1 MEASLSETRNFQ
13 SVPTSGVW
21 ALFPEQNT
29 LRLLVWLTHFLF
41 VFFTAS
47 RHEPWADE
55 SQAWLLSR
63 DVSLFQ
69 LIFER
74 IRYEGTP
81 PLWHILIMPFAK
93 MGAPVAFLSYLG
105 AAFSSLA
112 IFLFL
117 RLRNLPTYMV
127 LMVPFSYYIAFQYAV
142 VARSYVLVPTMLVV
156 LLHLR
161 TRVVEKQYIWC
172 TVVFLMIFSSI
183 HAAIVSLAIH
193 GGTML
198 PILRQWSVLE
208 TAAKRKILIANALLG
223 ISGIFTL
230 WIIIPPPDLDF
241 ITMPFKFE
249 WLRVERGYFYMVQS
263 LAGTGLATML
273 LLTVT
278 GYRLWR
284 TNLMFVFFPG
294 LLGLCAFSGGKYF
307 NYWHLGFPFL
317 LWIYS
322 VTASFTEKPNNSL
335 RKDRFERC
343 FTVVSFFFLTVQ
355 IGWSAQTA
363 WYDWNQ
369 KYCSS
374 GMVAEFLKSHGQ
386 AGRDSIGGGYIAVA
400 VERYFDHN
408 IFINYNAPNGGGFNW
423 PSSFNPMMKFEPLLD
438 TAKPRFLVI
447 GLGKAGWFIN
457 DEDRQKREPLLISKG
472 YHQVAFFEGNMYFRS
487 DKADR
492 HAFIIYERNST
503 GASTRNHQSLPHI
516 VSERKVT
523 QTHSPHQLGDGTHR
537 RNVSRSSLQGVV
549 QGQSH
554 PVGTKFQYLE
564 PGFFQLHPHGLG
576 GVVVQMDAQP
586 EGPTVP
592 QDFLRQTANVRIS
605 DNKNATGLQ
614 QAKNNSQQFIGVG
627 DVLQNVPQADQIKA
641 LRRESIGL
649 QRSLTNVHI
658 VSLATE
664 FGHPAAGFNTRDL
677 EAQSSGGN
685 QTGTTSTTH
694 VEKRFPCPALP
705 ADGFQRASQIARE
718 NFHTLRILGNEYGV
732 NGITIAP
739 NNEVGLRAWAQ
750 KVHVASP
757 AADYLVQQ
765 LMIARCA
772 ERPFQFF
779 SADVGRVF
787 GRLDHF
793 LVRSTTQR
801 AGNIFKQIG
810 GISHLRQSNIPRPSE
825 ATHVRQVLKSK
836 QWCEQSPL
844 VGLIPAVLLRENNS
858 TAFQGAA

>member
-13 SVPTSGVW
+13 SVPTTGVW
-21 ALFPEQNT
+21 VLFPEQNT

-105 AAFSSLA
+105 AAFSSFA
-112 IFLFL
+112 VFLFL

-142 VARSYVLVPTMLVV
+142 VARSYVLVPAMLVV

-172 TVVFLMIFSSI
+172 TFIFLLLFSSI

-193 GGTML
+193 AGTML
-198 PILRQWSVLE
+198 PILRRWSLLE
-208 TAAKRKILIANALLG
+208 TAARRKILVANALLG
-223 ISGIFTL
+223 IGGLFTL
-230 WIIIPPPDLDF
+230 WIILPPPDLDF

-249 WLRVERGYFYMVQS
+249 WLRVERGYFYLVQS

-273 LLTVT
+273 LLAAT

-317 LWIYS
+317 LWVYS
-322 VTASFTEKPNNSL
+322 VTASFAEKPINAL

-369 KYCSS
+369 KYCAS
-374 GMVAEFLKSHGQ
+374 GLVADFLKSHGQ

-408 IFINYNAPNGGGFNW
+408 IFINYNAPNGGGYNW
-423 PSSFNPMMKFEPLLD
+423 PSSLNPMMKFEPLLD

-447 GLGKAGWFIN
+447 GLGKAGWFIS

-487 DKADR
+487 DMADR
-492 HAFIIYERNST
+492 HAYVIYERNST
-503 GASTRNHQSLPHI
+503 GTSAGDHQSLPHV
-516 VSERKVT
+516 VSERKIT
-523 QTHSPHQLGDGTHR
+523 QTNSTHQLGDGTHR

-554 PVGTKFQYLE
+554 PVGTKLQNLE
-564 PGFFQLHPHGLG
+564 SGLLQLHPHGLG
-576 GVVVQMDAQP
+576 GVVVQMHAQP
-586 EGPTVP
+586 ERPAVP
-592 QDFLRQTANVRIS
+592 QDFLRQAANVRIS
-605 DNKNATGLQ
+605 DNKNATGFQ
-614 QAKNNSQQFIGVG
+614 QAKNSSQQFIGVG
-627 DVLQNVPQADQIKA
+627 DVLQNIPQTDQIET
-641 LRRESIGL
+641 LGGEGIGL
-649 QRSLTNVHI
+649 QRSLTNVHSI
-658 VSLATE
+658 SFTTE
-664 FGHPAAGFNTRDL
+664 FSHPAAGFNACDI
-677 EAQSSGGN
+677 EAQSSGSN
-685 QTGTTSTTH
+685 QAGTTGTAYIK
-694 VEKRFPCPALP
+694 KRFPCPAVP
-705 ADGFQRASQIARE
+705 ADGLQRASQISCE
-718 NFHTLRILGNEYGV
+718 NFHTLRILGDEYRV
-732 NGITIAP
+732 NGIAIAP
-739 NNEVGLRAWAQ
+739 NDQVGLRARAQ

-757 AADYLVQQ
+757 ASHYLVQQ
-765 LMIARCA
+765 LMGARCA
-772 ERPFQFF
+772 EGSFQFLG
-779 SADVGRVF
+779 ADVGRVF
-787 GRLDHF
+787 GGLNHF

-801 AGNIFKQIG
+801 AGNSFKQIG
-810 GISHLRQSNIPRPSE
+810 GISHLRQSNIPRPPE
-825 ATHVRQVLKSK
+825 ATHCRE
-836 QWCEQSPL
+836 CTH
-844 VGLIPAVLLRENNS
+844 PANLFTN
-858 TAFQGAA
+858 AFQGTA